1 MAAGAFSLYFYKGN
15 EAEADAALKKMK
27 VLSARLSVPACMAFA
42 EILNW
47 TVGHEEEVVGEAKS
61 LSLKLFAKVA
71 ERKAGCMFKKNVAFT
86 LKLGAGRGD
95 LLRVARGQLKALGF
109 MADLP
114 TGIVFI
120 ASVNCYFRHHSP
132 A

>member
-1 MAAGAFSLYFYKGN
+1 MATLFTLYFYKDN
-15 EAEADAALKKMK
+15 EAEADEALRKMK
-27 VLSARLSVPACMAFA
+27 VLAARSGLPVCMAFT

-61 LSLKLFAKVA
+61 LSLKLFAKVE
-71 ERKAGCMFKKNVAFT
+71 ERTNENRIRRNVAIA
-86 LKLGAGRGD
+86 LKKGEGRGD

-120 ASVNCYFRHHSP
+120 ASVNCYFRHHS
-132 A
+132 AA